1 LLYLCGALTEMT
13 EAADLL
19 HCRLADPTGAFD
31 IVAGTR
37 NAALADQIRSLPV
50 PSFIAVTG
58 TARLFHRNGTN
69 EISVRPGFVGVS
81 DRTAR
86 DRWVVSTAGMTLAR
100 LETLLDALEG
110 NSRDPCA
117 ATAVRHYRITREH
130 IAEIARMVED
140 ALAGI
145 HPVPDQAPARAPA
158 DISGIIMEMIREKS
172 SPRGVSV
179 DEIVAGAGEQGYGSD
194 AVLAAIRVLVE
205 NDDCYQ
211 PQKGYVK
218 PL

>member
-1 LLYLCGALTEMT
+1 
-13 EAADLL
+13 
-19 HCRLADPTGAFD
+19 
-31 IVAGTR
+31 
-37 NAALADQIRSLPV
+37 
-50 PSFIAVTG
+50 
-58 TARLFHRNGTN
+58 
-69 EISVRPGFVGVS
+69 
-81 DRTAR
+81 
-86 DRWVVSTAGMTLAR
+86 
-100 LETLLDALEG
+100 
-110 NSRDPCA
+110 
-117 ATAVRHYRITREH
+117 
-130 IAEIARMVED
+130 MVED

-218 PL
+218 LL